1 MNLKLLKMA
10 WQNAKAVRKSCS
22 KSALLLQ
29 RQEARKFVDSIP
41 AETWEKVSQAVFRQ
55 PNEPKSK
62 FLETLGRFR
71 KFCQEQKITLSP
83 EAEKAYQTL
92 EYKATVMAD
101 RLNEAVSRGKTQ
113 KNYFDYGKKFK
124 NNNKQAVEILE
135 KQINEIESMLNAKC
149 NNYGT
154 PDWDKNVSLY
164 SEISSIRSNFRCSM
178 GFGQEFYNPKIVEL
192 SKDIL
197 HDGQVFYHGTKHQ
210 RAIAKNGFNLTPKI
224 GQARFGAR
232 ELGEGVYITP
242 DKKVAAH
249 YAGLRGGILPLDVK
263 LNKVAAINQD
273 HQAKIIMELGLNM
286 SNGRAYTPAEM
297 ELLIKELFKRNGFNA
312 AYTREAIGQNI
323 LMLQNAKMVDDIIGA
338 KQAQLCVFDTKDIRI
353 LEKTFKDRCSNQAL
367 QTKSWFLKPYNVY
380 KMIKNFIKDLKS

>member
-1 MNLKLLKMA
+1 MNLKLLKIA
-10 WQNAKAVRKSCS
+10 WQNARAVRKSCS

-41 AETWEKVSQAVFRQ
+41 AEMWDKVSQVVFRQ

-62 FLETLGRFR
+62 FLKTLGRFR

-92 EYKATVMAD
+92 EHKGTVMAD
-101 RLNEAVSRGKTQ
+101 RLNDAVSRGKTP
-113 KNYFDYGKKFK
+113 KNWLDYGEKFK

-135 KQINEIESMLNAKC
+135 KQMKEIESMLNAKC

-154 PDWDKNVSLY
+154 PEWAKKFSLY
-164 SEISSIRSNFRCSM
+164 SEISSIRSSFRSSM
-178 GFGQEFYNPKIVEL
+178 GFGHDFYNPKIAEL

-210 RAIAKNGFNLTPKI
+210 RAIAKNGFNLTPKKS
-224 GQARFGAR
+224 QATLAAR

-273 HQAKIIMELGLNM
+273 QQSNIIVELGLNITG
-286 SNGRAYTPAEM
+286 GRAYIHAEN
-297 ELLIKELFKRNGFNA
+297 ELLIKELFKRNEFNA
-312 AYTREAIGQNI
+312 AYTREAIGGNI
-323 LMLQNAKMVDDIIGA
+323 LTLQNAKMVDDIIGA
-338 KQAQLCVFDTKDIRI
+338 KQAQLCIFDTSDIRI
-353 LEKTFKDRCSNQAL
+353 LEKPFKDRCSNQAL

-380 KMIKNFIKDLKS
+380 KMIKNYIKDFNS

>member
-1 MNLKLLKMA
+1 M
-10 WQNAKAVRKSCS
+10 
-22 KSALLLQ
+22 
-29 RQEARKFVDSIP
+29 DSIP
-41 AETWEKVSQAVFRQ
+41 AETWDKVSQAVFRQ

-273 HQAKIIMELGLNM
+273 HQAKIIMELLENLSEEEQYIVKRTRNTENHHLPKNANPQDYMYATAFEGLI
-286 SNGRAYTPAEM
+286 GYLYLTKQEKR
-297 ELLIKELFKRNGFNA
+297 LKE
-312 AYTREAIGQNI
+312 I
-323 LMLQNAKMVDDIIGA
+323 LDI
-338 KQAQLCVFDTKDIRI
+338 
-353 LEKTFKDRCSNQAL
+353 S
-367 QTKSWFLKPYNVY
+367 TKSLDEHLANMV
-380 KMIKNFIKDLKS
+380 

>member
-10 WQNAKAVRKSCS
+10 WQNARAMRKSCS

-41 AETWEKVSQAVFRQ
+41 AETWDKVSQAVFRQ
-55 PNEPKSK
+55 PNEPKSN
-62 FLETLGRFR
+62 FLETLGNFR

-83 EAEKAYQTL
+83 SAEKAYQTL
-92 EYKATVMAD
+92 EHKATVMAD
-101 RLNEAVSRGKTQ
+101 RLNDAVSRGKTPQ
-113 KNYFDYGKKFK
+113 NWLDYGKKFES
-124 NNNKQAVEILE
+124 NNRQAVRTLE
-135 KQINEIESMLNAKC
+135 KQMKEIESMLNAKC
-149 NNYGT
+149 KNYGD
-154 PDWDKNVSLY
+154 PDWDKNFSLRLDML
-164 SEISSIRSNFRCSM
+164 SIQSNFCSSI
-178 GFGQEFYNPKIVEL
+178 GFGQNFYNPKIAEL

>member
-1 MNLKLLKMA
+1 MNLKLLKMT
-10 WQNAKAVRKSCS
+10 WQSVRATRKSCS

-41 AETWEKVSQAVFRQ
+41 AETWDKVSQAVFRQ
-55 PNEPKSK
+55 PNEPKSR

-83 EAEKAYQTL
+83 EAEKAYQTI
-92 EYKATVMAD
+92 EHKATVMAD
-101 RLNEAVSRGKTQ
+101 RLNDAVSRGKTP
-113 KNYFDYGKKFK
+113 KNWLDYGKKFK
-124 NNNKQAVEILE
+124 NNNREAVEILE
-135 KQINEIESMLNAKC
+135 KQMKEIESMLNAKC

-154 PDWDKNVSLY
+154 PDWDKNFSLY
-164 SEISSIRSNFRCSM
+164 SEIRSIQSNFRCSM

-210 RAIAKNGFNLTPKI
+210 RSIARNGFNLIPKKS
-224 GQARFGAR
+224 QATVAAR

-273 HQAKIIMELGLNM
+273 QQTNIIAELGLNA
-286 SNGRAYTPAEM
+286 SGGRAYTPAEV
-297 ELLIKELFKRNGFNA
+297 ELLMKELFKRNGFNA

-323 LMLQNAKMVDDIIGA
+323 LMLQNSKMVDDIIGA
-338 KQAQLCVFDTKDIRI
+338 KQAQLCVFDAADIRI
-353 LEKTFKDRCSNQAL
+353 LEKTFKDCCSNQAL
-367 QTKSWFLKPYNVY
+367 QTKSWLLKPYNVY
-380 KMIKNFIKDLKS
+380 KMIKNFIKDFKS